1 MVLFPLRNIFGALSQ
16 VHFIHTIYR
25 FEAWEVRSPTLQTVS
40 KSELKR
46 KSYGHCKKT
55 AELKENFAL
64 CESRCETPSWHMSGI
79 SYSPNQFSHGVKQLA
94 KFFSSAKQL
103 PKVGELAKQLPKKRI
118 NLRKSIQVAK
128 IQNPNSHGYCS
139 WCEMV
144 SQSANHPLYHTSA
157 ITSCSETD
165 WHGANSSAKIKTWCE
180 NFAP

>member
-1 MVLFPLRNIFGALSQ
+1 MMKEKEEKREFWPLVLLPVWDIVRALSRL
-16 VHFIHTIYR
+16 HCIHTIYR

-64 CESRCETPSWHMSGI
+64 CESRCETPSWHTSGI
-79 SYSPNQFSHGVKQLA
+79 SHSPNQFSHCAKQLA
-94 KFFSSAKQL
+94 KFFFSAKQL
-103 PKVGELAKQLPKKRI
+103 PKVGELVKQLLKRQI

-139 WCEMV
+139 WYEKFRTV
-144 SQSANHPLYHTSA
+144 QNHLLPHDCHHL
-157 ITSCSETD
+157 
-165 WHGANSSAKIKTWCE
+165 K
-180 NFAP
+180 